1 MEPRKLIRLTY
12 GWGTFTLVLVALLTP
27 AVGWAHKCGPKE
39 LTVEKGGIIV
49 YSIAGHDFVPT
60 YEIVDKGNPLV
71 AIIEPPVDIYN
82 VHLVFKIIGTG
93 EGTTVFKIAWK
104 GPRNQATC
112 PVKVTVSG

>member
-27 AVGWAHKCGPKE
+27 AVGWAHKCGPSE
-39 LTVEKGGIIV
+39 LAVEKDSIIV
-49 YSIAGHDFVPT
+49 YSIRGHDFVPS
-60 YEIVDKGNPLV
+60 YEIVDKGDPLV
-71 AIIEPPVDIYN
+71 AIIEPPVDTKN

-93 EGTTVFKIAWK
+93 EGTTVFQIHWK